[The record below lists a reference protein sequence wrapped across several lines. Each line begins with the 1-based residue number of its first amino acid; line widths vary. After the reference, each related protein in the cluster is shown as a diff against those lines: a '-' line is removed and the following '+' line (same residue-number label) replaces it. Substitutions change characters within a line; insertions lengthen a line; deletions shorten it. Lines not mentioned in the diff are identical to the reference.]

1 LAPKKTTLGGGTN
14 QSAVPPAFMMSDSF
28 LEDGGRCPPFYEAGH
43 VKSQTLLDVLFF
55 LLPAADAFNL
65 LFELWR

>member
-1 LAPKKTTLGGGTN
+1 MPYVTTRH
-14 QSAVPPAFMMSDSF
+14 
-28 LEDGGRCPPFYEAGH
+28 EDGGRCPPFYEAGH